1 MSEDKKRHPVSVFI
15 GNMVGRIIGIIIA
28 STLFTY
34 VGLLV
39 LNYFN
44 WTPL

>member
-15 GNMVGRIIGIIIA
+15 GSIVGRVIGIVIA

-34 VGLLV
+34 VGMTV